1 MKIYALY
8 MYHRTDED
16 NCQLIDSAKDFS
28 DVGMFYRKNAVELAD
43 FASKQL
49 VTSKNPQTF
58 VSAQEKQFIFH
69 AYRKNNAVA
78 IAVTTED
85 YTSRVAYSILREIMT
100 EHDQCGGKY
109 PGGKSQVIANGI
121 VKYQDPK
128 NADKLAQIQSNLDE
142 IKEIMVT
149 NLENAI
155 GRGEKLNEM
164 AQKSEELSQQSKMF
178 AREADKMNKC
188 CTMI

>member
-8 MYHRTDED
+8 IYRRESED
-16 NCQLIDSAKDFS
+16 KGLLIDSAKDFA
-28 DVGMFYRKNAVELAD
+28 DVGMFYRKNAIELSD
-43 FASKQL
+43 FASMQL

-69 AYRKNNAVA
+69 AYRKGSAVA

-85 YTSRVAYSILREIMT
+85 YPSRVAYSILREIMS
-100 EHDQCGGKY
+100 EYDQCGGRY
-109 PGGKSQVIANGI
+109 PGGKSRVISAGI

-164 AQKSEELSQQSKMF
+164 AQKSEELSAQSKMF
-178 AREADKMNKC
+178 AREAEKMNKC
-188 CTMI
+188 CAMI

>member
-8 MYHRTDED
+8 IYHRSDED
-16 NCQLIDSAKDFS
+16 HSQLIDSAKDFN
-28 DVGMFYRKNAVELAD
+28 DVGMFYQKNVIELAD

-49 VTSKNPQTF
+49 VISKNPQTF

-69 AYRKNNAVA
+69 AYRKGNAVA

-85 YTSRVAYSILREIMT
+85 YPSRIAYSILREIMI
-100 EHDQCGGKY
+100 EHDQCWGKY
-109 PGGKSQVIANGI
+109 PGGKSQVISNGI
-121 VKYQDPK
+121 IKYQDPK

-142 IKEIMVT
+142 IKEIMVM
-149 NLENAI
+149 NLEKAI

-178 AREADKMNKC
+178 AKEAEKMNKC